1 MGEVPQPRAP
11 QPPVAAPQQE
21 MAAPVPRMPA
31 AVLPRMAEPRPQAV
45 AVAGHPGAGDG
56 RHVAPPGDNNNVNK
70 CISEK
75 YWCVLPHSIP
85 AIRQRI
91 APD

>member
-1 MGEVPQPRAP
+1 
-11 QPPVAAPQQE
+11 

-56 RHVAPPGDNNNVNK
+56 RHVPPGDYNNVNN
-70 CISEK
+70 CMSEK
-75 YWCVLPHSIP
+75 
-85 AIRQRI
+85 
-91 APD
+91 D

>member
-1 MGEVPQPRAP
+1 MPQPRAP
-11 QPPVAAPQQE
+11 QPPLAAQQQE

-56 RHVAPPGDNNNVNK
+56 RHVPPGDYNNVNN
-70 CISEK
+70 CMSEK
-75 YWCVLPHSIP
+75 
-85 AIRQRI
+85 
-91 APD
+91 D